1 MSAVEP
7 GQALS
12 AQQLRRRFDDAFAE
26 AASERRQDLEPFL
39 TLRIAST
46 AYAVRLSEIAGFAA
60 ARKIVPLASQ
70 LAGLLGLAA
79 VRGSLLPV
87 YCLESLL
94 HDDATVEPRWFL
106 LCGAQEPMA
115 LSFAQFEG
123 HVLVPRSARL
133 AARGAEGRH
142 VRELVQVEDEV
153 RGIIAVS
160 SLAEAIRE
168 SVAAQRPVKE
178 R

>member
-1 MSAVEP
+1 MSAMEP
-7 GQALS
+7 RSAPS
-12 AQQLRRRFDDAFAE
+12 AQHLRRQFDDGFAE
-26 AASERRQDLEPFL
+26 PASERRQDFEPFL

-60 ARKIVPLASQ
+60 ARKIVPLTSR
-70 LAGLLGLAA
+70 LPGMLGLAA

-87 YCLESLL
+87 YCLEALL
-94 HDDATVEPRWFL
+94 HDEAAAEPRWFL
-106 LCGAQEPMA
+106 LCRGQEPMA

-133 AARGAEGRH
+133 AAKGAEGRH
-142 VRELVQVEDEV
+142 VQELVQVDNEV